1 MRKHNNARVV
11 KAKDENEIWKIVNEI
26 NKPKSGDG
34 ITLMENNIKIVD
46 EGKVAELFIT
56 IQIRYN
62 VGLVLCL
69 FIKNVLVH

>member
-1 MRKHNNARVV
+1 MV

-56 IQIRYN
+56 IQI
-62 VGLVLCL
+62 
-69 FIKNVLVH
+69 